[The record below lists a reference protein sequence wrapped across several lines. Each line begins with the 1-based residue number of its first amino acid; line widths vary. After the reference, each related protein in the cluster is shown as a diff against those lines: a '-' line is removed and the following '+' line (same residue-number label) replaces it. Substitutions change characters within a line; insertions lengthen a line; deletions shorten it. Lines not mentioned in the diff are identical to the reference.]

1 MNTRRFPAYGWLGV
15 ALVAAGQ
22 AMTLV
27 HWRPLSDY
35 WYSLCWYGVAL
46 AADAFLAR
54 RHRSLLT
61 ARPREAVLMLLV
73 SASAWWALEWANA
86 GGFGAWGYSPSD
98 DVPRWLQQLR
108 STVAFA
114 SLVPVTFELAMVAL
128 AMGPLARLPRRRG
141 LPVGPTLRAIM
152 MVCGAAA
159 LAAAAV
165 FPSLGL
171 ALVLSGVVALLD
183 PWSHRRGRPS
193 LLGCLERGDLR
204 LPVAL
209 ATSSL
214 VWGLAGEAWNYP
226 ADPRWTYHVP
236 YIEFWYVFEMPLL
249 GYLGYPLF
257 AFAVFAVHHAVRG
270 LVGAKPAAP
279 DPDDPLSLVGL

>member
-1 MNTRRFPAYGWLGV
+1 MTTGRFPAYGWAGV

-22 AMTLV
+22 ALTLV

-73 SASAWWALEWANA
+73 SATAWWALEWANA
-86 GGFGAWGYSPSD
+86 GGIGAWSYSPSD
-98 DVPRWLQQLR
+98 DVPRWLQRAR

-128 AMGPLARLPRRRG
+128 ALRPLARLRLRRG
-141 LPVGPTLRAIM
+141 IVVGPKLRATAM
-152 MVCGAAA
+152 AAGAAA

-171 ALVLSGVVALLD
+171 ALILSGVVALLD

-193 LLGCLERGDLR
+193 LLGCVERGDLR
-204 LPVAL
+204 LPAAL
-209 ATSSL
+209 VMSSL
-214 VWGLAGEAWNYP
+214 AWGLVGEAWNYP
-226 ADPRWTYHVP
+226 ADPKWTYHVP
-236 YIEFWYVFEMPLL
+236 YVDFAHVFEMPLL
-249 GYLGYPLF
+249 GYLGYPVF
-257 AFAVFAVHHAVRG
+257 AFAVFAVYHAVRG
-270 LVGAKPAAP
+270 TLEAAPAAREG
-279 DPDDPLSLVGL
+279 DDPLSLVGL